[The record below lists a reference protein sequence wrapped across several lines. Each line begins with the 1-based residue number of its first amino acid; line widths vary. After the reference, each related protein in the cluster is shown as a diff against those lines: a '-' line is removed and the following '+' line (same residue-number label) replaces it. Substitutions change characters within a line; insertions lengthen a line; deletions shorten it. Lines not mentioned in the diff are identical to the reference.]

1 MITEDLLFFCLVPV
15 AAKVITEITT
25 NNVVGITK
33 KVTMVSRTDRPG
45 ADVAGPSNVVM
56 GGSVI

>member
-1 MITEDLLFFCLVPV
+1 VPV

-25 NNVVGITK
+25 NNAVGITK